1 MIFLTHISCF
11 HNVACAY
18 GLLHPFPVESK
29 PVVAAFYRDDKRRI
43 NRKNDDPRESF
54 LLFSMSTDDAPSD
67 YDSTDL
73 TPDTKT
79 AVVDTNDAD
88 VYIRDD
94 ASFLFL
100 Y

>member
-1 MIFLTHISCF
+1 
-11 HNVACAY
+11 
-18 GLLHPFPVESK
+18 
-29 PVVAAFYRDDKRRI
+29 
-43 NRKNDDPRESF
+43 
-54 LLFSMSTDDAPSD
+54 MSTDDAPSD

-88 VYIRDD
+88 VYIHDD
-94 ASFLFL
+94 LKRELLLLASVTNRGEFASPEERNIIID